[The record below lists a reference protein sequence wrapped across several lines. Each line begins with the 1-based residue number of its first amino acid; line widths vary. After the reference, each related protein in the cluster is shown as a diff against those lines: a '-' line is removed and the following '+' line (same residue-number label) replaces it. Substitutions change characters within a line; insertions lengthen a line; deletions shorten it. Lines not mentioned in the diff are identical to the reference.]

1 MNRYKKSFII
11 WSYLVLLMLTV
22 TACSSKETIEEQN
35 NNVVL
40 DGVYYQIQETAI
52 PNPNEK
58 LLPEGADEGIV
69 RELDIMLDDDT
80 LYRIAQVWDS
90 EMEAFQG
97 EYLQILKPP
106 YTCWDTRMVSA
117 EVWDPALEYGEFQ
130 FSLWELVDAYEDKL
144 LCIVY
149 DYDEERNLKRFLA
162 YYHLNGEGE
171 LLAEMPL
178 DENYQLFASKNGNLY
193 AYSDMPGNGL
203 IVLDSELNV
212 ISEREPE
219 GKIYGMYESP
229 DTDDIFWYGAK
240 NGGYGW
246 WNLENGQALCQVAS
260 ELSFLGGAAVN
271 ANKEFFLGDTQGIWR
286 FSSEEKDGIKICD
299 FVHRGYLVEDMMA
312 MTAPTE
318 EELLLLV
325 QMDSE
330 IMLLQM
336 TETNQVP
343 QNKQQIVLALPSEVP
358 VLRDFIARFNRQSEL
373 WEVVPLYPQVEG
385 EGLAFGEQIQLEIS
399 AGRGPDLIMEGLL
412 DSREYSLVRNGY
424 LQSLDG
430 ILNEEEYWTP
440 ALECG
445 KIDGVLYGIPY
456 EAYLMLAS
464 YSSDVTQGKSQ
475 WTLEEMIKAARAS
488 DAEILEQGYSGV
500 DIVIYYGLID
510 NENRQFID
518 WEKKES
524 HLAEQPFIEFLQF
537 AYDYRDDGKITSN
550 EVGEAVQE
558 GRIFAV
564 GGAAYLMKLEFL
576 KECFEGKDSNIGYP
590 RTEGNGIY
598 VDANMLYLN
607 SNSTVSEGAIEFL
620 KFIASKE
627 IQMRYAE
634 NESKAKK
641 PNSISYGN
649 QLPIRK
655 DALERQIELKKLE
668 KPAEDLSKMYG
679 VYFQHKGLSEDRE
692 EVLRFLISHAEPGA
706 WKIEAVM
713 DIVSEELEPF
723 FTGQCSAEEA
733 ARKLDN
739 RVQLYLDEN

>member
-162 YYHLNGEGE
+162 YYYLNGEGE

-246 WNLENGQALCQVAS
+246 WNLENGQALCQVAG

-488 DAEILEQGYSGV
+488 DAEILEQGYGGV

-518 WEKKES
+518 WDKKES

-723 FTGQCSAEEA
+723 FAGQCSAEEA